1 MGGFASYAW
10 SNATTL
16 RMRRM
21 QKRSFDELVQLM
33 TRLRGP
39 DGCPWDRKQT
49 LPSLKPFVIEEA
61 YEVVDAID
69 MDDRRAL
76 AEEVGDLLL
85 EAVFVAEI
93 TREEGSFDI
102 YDSITAIYEK
112 LVRRHPHVFG
122 DVEANDAEQVLVN
135 WEKLKNE
142 ERKAEDKSLL
152 AGVPQSLPALL
163 KASRLTEKA
172 SRVGFDWRAA
182 EDVFTKFDE
191 ELAEVH
197 EAIRSGDE
205 SQVHEE
211 IGDLLFTIAN
221 LARKLNVN
229 PEEALQSTNRKFTSR
244 FESMEREARAADK
257 NLDQYTLEEMDAM
270 WERAKNRAEG

>member
-1 MGGFASYAW
+1 M
-10 SNATTL
+10 
-16 RMRRM
+16 
-21 QKRSFDELVQLM
+21 KRSFDELVQLM

-69 MDDRRAL
+69 TDDRRAL

-102 YDSITAIYEK
+102 YDSITAIHEK

-163 KASRLTEKA
+163 RASRLTEKA
-172 SRVGFDWRAA
+172 ARVGFDWRR
-182 EDVFTKFDE
+182 T
-191 ELAEVH
+191 AEVFAKLQEEIAEVQ
-197 EAIRSGDE
+197 EAIESGDE
-205 SQVHEE
+205 AQVHDE

-221 LARKLNVN
+221 IARKLNVN
-229 PEEALQSTNRKFTSR
+229 AEEALQSTNRKFTRR
-244 FESMEREARAADK
+244 FEAMERSVRADGR
-257 NLDQYTLEEMDAM
+257 NLDELTLEQMDELWDA
-270 WERAKNRAEG
+270 AKS